1 MAASI
6 SSKSCTFR
14 QQEICWNNFN
24 LWLRNYFQR
33 SQVIAGGIISANRL
47 AGRVVHVAGYSAVK
61 PHSLLNMVE

>member
-6 SSKSCTFR
+6 SNKSCTFK

-24 LWLRNYFQR
+24 LWLRNYFQH